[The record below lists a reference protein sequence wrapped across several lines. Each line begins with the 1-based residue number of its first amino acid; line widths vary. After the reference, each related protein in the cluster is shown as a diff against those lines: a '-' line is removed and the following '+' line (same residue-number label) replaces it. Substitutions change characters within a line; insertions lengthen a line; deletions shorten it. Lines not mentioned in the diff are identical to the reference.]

1 MTSDETNNN
10 QVITFGCRLNNF
22 ETKVIEQA
30 VASSGEQNLIVFNSC
45 AVTANAETE
54 LKSAIK
60 KAKKNNPQANIV
72 VTGCAAQINPQVYAK
87 MPEVSLVLG
96 NTEKSKPESYVFNNR
111 QQNSPSFTATQQ
123 ADKLFFAS
131 QPAIEPSL
139 LPKIKVNDIMSV
151 KETAPQLAVFGLN
164 QTRSFL
170 EIQNGC
176 NHRCTFC
183 IIPYGRGN
191 SRSVGVGEIIKNI
204 KELVQKG
211 YQEIVFTGV
220 DISDYGK
227 DLPIPTTL
235 PQLIDKVLT
244 SVPELARLRLS
255 SVDLAELNADFLAV
269 LAKHPRLMPYLHLS
283 VQSGDDLIL
292 KRMKRRHSRQQI
304 IDFYQQARQIRP
316 QITFG
321 ADIIAG
327 FPTETTEAFEN
338 SLNLISQVNLIFAH
352 IFPFSPRTGTP
363 AAKMPQVAKKIIK
376 ERAKIL
382 REASFLQLQK
392 FLALQVNQTL
402 PVLLEKNNFGKT
414 ENFLEVKI
422 INQNLPANTLIM
434 AKIIGYENNYL
445 IANAL

>member
-22 ETKVIEQA
+22 ESEAIKQA
-30 VASSGEQNLIVFNSC
+30 VTNSGKQNLIVFNSC

-96 NTEKSKPESYVFNNR
+96 NTEKSKPESYVLGNNQ

-151 KETAPQLAVFGLN
+151 KETAPQLAIFGLN

-191 SRSVGVGEIIKNI
+191 SRSVGAGEIMQK
-204 KELVQKG
+204 VQ
-211 YQEIVFTGV
+211 
-220 DISDYGK
+220 
-227 DLPIPTTL
+227 
-235 PQLIDKVLT
+235 
-244 SVPELARLRLS
+244 R
-255 SVDLAELNADFLAV
+255 
-269 LAKHPRLMPYLHLS
+269 
-283 VQSGDDLIL
+283 
-292 KRMKRRHSRQQI
+292 
-304 IDFYQQARQIRP
+304 
-316 QITFG
+316 
-321 ADIIAG
+321 
-327 FPTETTEAFEN
+327 
-338 SLNLISQVNLIFAH
+338 
-352 IFPFSPRTGTP
+352 
-363 AAKMPQVAKKIIK
+363 
-376 ERAKIL
+376 
-382 REASFLQLQK
+382 
-392 FLALQVNQTL
+392 
-402 PVLLEKNNFGKT
+402 
-414 ENFLEVKI
+414 
-422 INQNLPANTLIM
+422 
-434 AKIIGYENNYL
+434 
-445 IANAL
+445 